1 MDEFD
6 FWDDLWDEDPVKEGS
21 SPSASVQDSPPE
33 ASENL
38 SFASPSIED
47 YGDALELEDDYKV
60 EVDQRL
66 VEQERKKAA
75 QQALAAN
82 DPQAIAAYRKKRR
95 EHRQEAEVEVQDSF
109 ESDLADV
116 SMVSQITDADQGYA
130 DEIKK
135 PSAYAVP
142 GTGLHSGRRKAR
154 RKEVLDRKVYNLDAA
169 AVKDMENGYD
179 GYYEDVR
186 PDDYGKAAG
195 SEINWAMVGVVFGS
209 MCLILGV
216 LYYIVYMLGF

>member
-1 MDEFD
+1 MDDFD
-6 FWDDLWDEDPVKEGS
+6 FWDDLWDEDPVKEGP
-21 SPSASVQDSPPE
+21 SPSASVQDSQPE
-33 ASENL
+33 ASVNS

-47 YGDALELEDDYKV
+47 YGDELELEDDYKV

-142 GTGLHSGRRKAR
+142 GAGLHAGRRKAR

-195 SEINWAMVGVVFGS
+195 SEINWAMVGVVLGS